1 MYVCIYV
8 RVYICTCVYMYVCI
22 YVRMYI
28 CMCVYMCVCMYIP
41 MCVNLSF
48 CGVLQNMSSWV
59 LYNMAALYWRIK
71 GDAPSAI
78 ECIRRAMF
86 FCTW

>member
-1 MYVCIYV
+1 MYVF
-8 RVYICTCVYMYVCI
+8 
-22 YVRMYI
+22 MYI
-28 CMCVYMCVCMYIP
+28 RTYV
-41 MCVNLSF
+41 CVNLPF

-78 ECIRRAMF
+78 ECVRRALF

>member
-1 MYVCIYV
+1 MYMCIYV
-8 RVYICTCVYMYVCI
+8 YVHVYIRTYLYV
-22 YVRMYI
+22 
-28 CMCVYMCVCMYIP
+28 
-41 MCVNLSF
+41 CVNLSF

-78 ECIRRAMF
+78 ECVRRALF